1 MKLPL
6 AILAAIALAP
16 AAYAPAAHAQ
26 VDCSEIRRVMDQSDD
41 YFARIKGNK
50 LDDDLFQSRYEIGGS
65 HDCSIDLSTIPSY
78 TCDFQFER
86 PDWAYT
92 PYNLRLGEVRRCLSN
107 WKQTDIKG
115 QPYRDEGYRM
125 LEGVR
130 FEGSGDYEGMEWA
143 VFIQQHMQNGQAHYH
158 VSVEFTSYN

>member
-1 MKLPL
+1 MKLPFIVL
-6 AILAAIALAP
+6 AGLALAP
-16 AAYAPAAHAQ
+16 AAYAQ
-26 VDCSEIRRVMDQSDD
+26 VDCSEIRRVMDEAQND
-41 YFARIKGNK
+41 FARIKGDK
-50 LDDDLFQSRYEIGGS
+50 IETDFYHSRYEIGGS
-65 HDCSIDLSTIPSY
+65 HDCTIDLSLTPSY
-78 TCDFQFER
+78 TCDFQFDR

-130 FEGSGDYEGMEWA
+130 FEGSGDYAGIEWA